1 MPKAIHAASAP
12 AFMPQD
18 PLVREGSPIAKLE
31 DSVVEKENAQEPMT
45 ISAGPDLEEVMKNLS
60 ELQSHLAN
68 MGAARSSDARC
79 GQSSDFEGRAAT
91 LSLQKLQS
99 SKEVSTKICAAR
111 EIGLIHGCLF
121 LQETD
126 EKPCRK
132 WRV

>member
-1 MPKAIHAASAP
+1 MLAGELQMPKAIHAASAP

-68 MGAARSSDARC
+68 MGAARSSDAR
-79 GQSSDFEGRAAT
+79 
-91 LSLQKLQS
+91 
-99 SKEVSTKICAAR
+99 
-111 EIGLIHGCLF
+111 
-121 LQETD
+121 
-126 EKPCRK
+126 
-132 WRV
+132 